1 MDSGIEEILIIT
13 GRNKTSIENHFD
25 KSVELELNNLLE
37 DKMEYEKMS
46 KASNPYGDGFAS
58 KRITDILIEKL
69 WILNILVDL

>member
-1 MDSGIEEILIIT
+1 VDSGIEEILIIT

>member
-1 MDSGIEEILIIT
+1 MGSGIEEILIIT

-58 KRITDILIEKL
+58 KRIADILIEKL
-69 WILNILVDL
+69 